1 MYILHLIIGVITGIF
16 YHLKGLHHINKTF
29 YSSLSG
35 FDSTWEIYVFHS
47 PACAGF

>member
-1 MYILHLIIGVITGIF
+1 MYILHLNIGVITGIF

-29 YSSLSG
+29 FSLSG